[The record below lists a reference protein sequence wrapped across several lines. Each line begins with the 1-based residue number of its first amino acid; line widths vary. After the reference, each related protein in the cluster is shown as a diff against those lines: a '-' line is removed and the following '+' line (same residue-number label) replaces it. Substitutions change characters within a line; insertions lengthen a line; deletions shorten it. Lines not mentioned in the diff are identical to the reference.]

1 MSALNSIYAQ
11 LDGRHGT
18 LYMESYSENSG
29 QVTFKTRAAVRKI
42 WPRLTEAA
50 SLKLPRR
57 KHRKAEAECTQKQMV
72 LFRPMPMETRP
83 IPMLPES
90 RRRSVMSINY
100 TDEMAILLPMDT
112 AILHPYTGLTSI
124 SDTDDGNIAQ
134 FRPWFDGRN

>member
-29 QVTFKTRAAVRKI
+29 QVTFKNESGGTEI

-57 KHRKAEAECTQKQMV
+57 KHRKAEAGMYSKQTV

-83 IPMLPES
+83 IPMLAGVTTTQCDEY
-90 RRRSVMSINY
+90 NY
-100 TDEMAILLPMDT
+100 TDEN
-112 AILHPYTGLTSI
+112 
-124 SDTDDGNIAQ
+124 GNIIT
-134 FRPWFDGRN
+134 DGYWLY